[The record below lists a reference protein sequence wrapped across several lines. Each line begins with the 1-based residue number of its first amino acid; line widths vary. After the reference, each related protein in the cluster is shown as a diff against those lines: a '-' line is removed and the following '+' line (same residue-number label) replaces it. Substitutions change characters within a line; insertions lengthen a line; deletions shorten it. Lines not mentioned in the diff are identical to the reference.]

1 MQAWESFLTKL
12 QSDLGEETITKWLRP
27 LKIIHFDAGNLYLEA
42 ETSFQIDWFEEHV
55 RAEAKKSFINNNFR
69 AIKIHLTCASEQPL
83 KNKADRSDTLSSS
96 PLLIIKDQLLPDFT
110 KNQFIFSEA
119 NQILSHL
126 LTQTITSKELT
137 FNPIFLYGGSCT
149 GKTHLLQAFA
159 YELQKKQANVLYV
172 RTETFTEN
180 LVRAIRNGNMLDFR
194 KAHRNIDV
202 LIVDD
207 VQHLGRKTATQEEF
221 FHTFNTL
228 HNQGKQII
236 LSANAP
242 PGSLQYIEPRLI
254 SRFEWGLSLPI
265 LKLEKTD
272 LLLMVENRCRQLDL
286 PLAEPS
292 RRFIIESFSANPKSI
307 QRALDALYLRAS
319 SAKRSLTPPKI
330 QLVLKDLLEQ
340 EKKETLSPERIV
352 SHIAEFYGISVKD
365 ILSKSQTQEFTTPRQ
380 LAMFLCR
387 SQLKMPFM
395 KIGDY
400 FNRDHSTVISSV
412 KIVEEKMQR
421 RDKEISPA
429 LAAIQQKIQ

>member
-1 MQAWESFLTKL
+1 MQAWESFLDKL

-69 AIKIHLTCASEQPL
+69 SIRIHLTCANQQPL
-83 KNKADRSDTLSSS
+83 KEKTDRQEIHS
-96 PLLIIKDQLLPDFT
+96 PIPFVISRDQLLPDYT

-126 LTQTITSKELT
+126 LTQTITSKELL
-137 FNPIFLYGGSCT
+137 FNPIFLYGGPCT

-159 YELQKKQANVLYV
+159 HELQKKHANVLYV
-172 RTETFTEN
+172 RAETFTEN
-180 LVRAIRNGNMLDFR
+180 LVKAIRNGNMLDFR
-194 KAHRNIDV
+194 KAHRHIDV
-202 LIVDD
+202 LIIDD
-207 VQHLGRKTATQEEF
+207 VQHLGRKMATQEEF

-228 HNQGKQII
+228 YNQGKQII
-236 LSANAP
+236 LSANTP

-307 QRALDALYLRAS
+307 QQALDALYIRAS
-319 SAKRSLTPPKI
+319 SSKRSLTPPKI
-330 QLVLKDLLEQ
+330 QLILKDLLAQ
-340 EKKETLSPERIV
+340 EEKESLSPEKIV
-352 SHIAEFYGISVKD
+352 SHIADFYGLSAKD
-365 ILSKSQTQEFTTPRQ
+365 ILSKSQTQECTTPRQ

-395 KIGDY
+395 KIGEY

-412 KIVEEKMQR
+412 KIMEEKIQK

>member
-1 MQAWESFLTKL
+1 MQAWESFLDKL
-12 QSDLGEETITKWLRP
+12 KSDLGEETIIKWLRP
-27 LKIIHFDAGNLYLEA
+27 LKIVHFDAGNLYLEA
-42 ETSFQIDWFEEHV
+42 ESSFQIDWFEEHI
-55 RAEAKKSFINNNFR
+55 RAEAKKTFINNNFR
-69 AIKIHLTCASEQPL
+69 PIKIHLTCANKQPL
-83 KNKADRSDTLSSS
+83 KGKTDKQEILPPS
-96 PLLIIKDQLLPDFT
+96 PFVIIRDQLLPDYT

-126 LTQTITSKELT
+126 LTQTISSKELV
-137 FNPIFLYGGSCT
+137 FNPIFFYGGPCT

-159 YELQKKQANVLYV
+159 YELQKIHTNVLYV
-172 RTETFTEN
+172 RAETFTEN
-180 LVRAIRNGNMLDFR
+180 LVKAIRNGNMLDFR
-194 KAHRNIDV
+194 KSHRHIDV
-202 LIVDD
+202 LIIDD
-207 VQHLGRKTATQEEF
+207 VQHLGRKMATQEEF

-228 HNQGKQII
+228 YNQGKQII
-236 LSANAP
+236 LSANVP

-265 LKLEKTD
+265 LKLEKAD

-307 QRALDALYLRAS
+307 QRALDALYIRAS

-330 QLVLKDLLEQ
+330 QLILKDLLEQ
-340 EKKETLSPERIV
+340 EQKEVLSPERIV
-352 SHIAEFYGISVKD
+352 SHIADFYGLSSKD
-365 ILSKSQTQEFTTPRQ
+365 ILSKSQTQECTTPRQ

-395 KIGDY
+395 KIGEY

-412 KIVEEKMQR
+412 KIMEEKIQK